1 LLSDSRALVALNEG
15 LVDIANNTAPRAT
28 RPVSVV
34 QKAAAGMASG
44 GNVFAGKQGSPSIP
58 DAEDKNRSLL

>member
-1 LLSDSRALVALNEG
+1 
-15 LVDIANNTAPRAT
+15 
-28 RPVSVV
+28 
-34 QKAAAGMASG
+34 MASG